1 MLKVYYPSDE
11 NSEQHVTLKNNKY
24 KHMKKTHSFHIPV
37 MGIGF
42 TIDTPLKVAQYGMD
56 SVISLVDDILL
67 EKLRKMYSE
76 KFEMPYK
83 EITNKMDDF
92 RAKRITSYLNMMNDL
107 ATQKFETLKNST
119 LEKSSELKDYISM
132 LPDSSTIKEEYKK
145 LTSKGISFTEIKK
158 WASKNLSMGSID
170 VNIMTKVD
178 KDNYKKSEKLPTE
191 FNDAHAALRGFANSD
206 LASSVVLSAGMNP
219 RLYSYIAQFDDFFP
233 DVNGEIKKKII
244 LKVSDYRSALIQGK
258 FLAKK
263 GLWVSEYR
271 IESGLNCGGHAFA
284 TDGFLLGPVLEE
296 FKQNRKDFQLSIQE
310 LLYQVLESLGKV
322 VPKNLMS
329 LDITAQGGVG
339 TEEEHE
345 FLIDHYNV
353 DSVGWGSPFLLVP
366 EATTV
371 DKKTLDQLAKA
382 KEEDLYLSD
391 ISPLGVPFNNLR
403 KNTKDIEK
411 EIAINNGK
419 PGSACPKK
427 FVALNKEFNEK
438 GICTASRKYQT
449 QKIEELKDL
458 NLSSDEH
465 KLQYHK
471 IIEKTCT
478 CVGLGTSALLAYD
491 MDTKVEGT
499 GVSVCPGPNMAY
511 YSDVMSLKDITNH
524 IYGRA
529 NMMFRPDRPN
539 MFIKEL
545 DIYLEYLKNR
555 INETKGALNRKQEK
569 YFSTFTNNLK
579 EGISYYVDLFD
590 GMKEISSSIKIKVLN
605 ELEDSKEV
613 LQILNFELA
622 KLKAIPV

>member
-1 MLKVYYPSDE
+1 
-11 NSEQHVTLKNNKY
+11 
-24 KHMKKTHSFHIPV
+24 MKKTHSFHIPV

-119 LEKSSELKDYISM
+119 LEKSSELKNYISM

-145 LTSKGISFTEIKK
+145 LTANGISFTEIKK

-233 DVNGEIKKKII
+233 DANGEIKKKII

-296 FKQNRKDFQLSIQE
+296 FKQNRNDFKESVQE
-310 LLYQVLESLGKV
+310 LLFQVLESLGKV
-322 VPKNLMS
+322 IPENSMS

-511 YSDVMSLKDITNH
+511 YSDVMSLKEITNH

-555 INETKGALNRKQEK
+555 IDETKGALNRKQEK

-579 EGISYYVDLFD
+579 EGISYYVDLFKD
-590 GMKEISSSIKIKVLN
+590 MKEISSSIKTNILK